1 MDNRKSARLR
11 GSGESRE
18 FRLRLLIPAILLVL
32 LLFLL
37 VGYVPRE
44 ALVPAIVVVGAG
56 LLISGAVG
64 VRTGIR
70 GPAWLIYG
78 VILAGLAL
86 LLLAP
91 APWRGFALLSVPVSA
106 IGYVIGKELAFFGYN
121 RRHQASPSAWVVAG
135 EAIDSVAEAKQRA
148 LSRLGRWESL
158 EDGRFVVVLGHRR
171 FEAWGAA
178 AEGFVVHIASDG
190 RDLETLSVLTHIPH
204 QNDEVSIR
212 LDTHGLTGRVPQGVK
227 VPTEVAEQA
236 LNGFFE
242 TQGAKDLTGWAWES
256 GAQAQDLRFS

>member
-18 FRLRLLIPAILLVL
+18 FWFRLLIPAILLVL

-70 GPAWLIYG
+70 GPAWLIYA
-78 VILAGLAL
+78 VILAELAL

-106 IGYVIGKELAFFGYN
+106 IGYVIGKELAFFGHN
-121 RRHQASPSAWVVAG
+121 RRHQASPS
-135 EAIDSVAEAKQRA
+135 
-148 LSRLGRWESL
+148 
-158 EDGRFVVVLGHRR
+158 
-171 FEAWGAA
+171 
-178 AEGFVVHIASDG
+178 
-190 RDLETLSVLTHIPH
+190 T
-204 QNDEVSIR
+204 
-212 LDTHGLTGRVPQGVK
+212 
-227 VPTEVAEQA
+227 
-236 LNGFFE
+236 
-242 TQGAKDLTGWAWES
+242 
-256 GAQAQDLRFS
+256 